1 MNFQSIIHE
10 IQQLQFSPTSIAQ
23 ANANNK
29 TSNINNQQSMQ
40 SEAGVAITNETRINN
55 LIKIVTYIQNIELD
69 SYAVSC
75 YATTYANVNSDAN
88 IQQPSHKITISTKK
102 IAEITGCNDKQTFID
117 TFFYLCGSQWHL
129 LDPYYIY
136 EYDNLDKKEHYFI
149 ELSEEDIKQSK
160 LTGFLNHKTLSNS
173 NPIPFQLERTY
184 IYFQLSEQAKQLI
197 QLKSMNG

>member
-10 IQQLQFSPTSIAQ
+10 IQQLASQFYPTSIAQ
-23 ANANNK
+23 ANAN
-29 TSNINNQQSMQ
+29 INNQPSMQ

-75 YATTYANVNSDAN
+75 YATTHAN
-88 IQQPSHKITISTKK
+88 IQQQSHKITISTKK
-102 IAEITGCNDKQTFID
+102 IAEITGCYDKQAFID
-117 TFFYLCGSQWHL
+117 ALFYLCGTQWHL
-129 LDPYYIY
+129 LDPFYIY
-136 EYDNLDKKEHYFI
+136 EYDDLDKKEHYFI
-149 ELSEEDIKQSK
+149 ELSEDEIVQSQ
-160 LTGFLNHKTLSNS
+160 LTGFLHHKTLSNG